1 MIIFFLNYLRRLIS
15 KMRAAL
21 DSQLSTTR
29 LSLESRLNSVS
40 FELER
45 MHKLLHIRPT
55 TSEFQQVSSFYP
67 TFYLCLCLSFYLSFY
82 LCLYFCLYFSPIIY
96 LMSTICFII
105 RLIMLSCK
113 VLHFIL
119 CICIIL
125 YIYINVVSM
134 LKFVLLLFPKIYKC
148 IFHYPLNCLNE
159 IFY

>member
-1 MIIFFLNYLRRLIS
+1 
-15 KMRAAL
+15 MRAAL

-67 TFYLCLCLSFYLSFY
+67 AFYLCFY
-82 LCLYFCLYFSPIIY
+82 LCLYLCLYVSPIIY
-96 LMSTICFII
+96 LMSIIYLFFNVCFII

-113 VLHFIL
+113 ALHLIL
-119 CICIIL
+119 CICIVL
-125 YIYINVVSM
+125 YIYINVISM
-134 LKFVLLLFPKIYKC
+134 LKSVLFLFPKIYRC
-148 IFHYPLNCLNE
+148 VFHYPLNCLNE
-159 IFY
+159 ILY

>member
-1 MIIFFLNYLRRLIS
+1 
-15 KMRAAL
+15 MRAAL

-67 TFYLCLCLSFYLSFY
+67 AFYLSLYLCFY
-82 LCLYFCLYFSPIIY
+82 LCLYLCLYFSPIIY
-96 LMSTICFII
+96 LMSIIYLFLNVCFII

-113 VLHFIL
+113 ALHFIL

-125 YIYINVVSM
+125 YTYINVVSM
-134 LKFVLLLFPKIYKC
+134 LKSVLLLFPKIYADAYST
-148 IFHYPLNCLNE
+148 IL
-159 IFY
+159 